1 MRKCLSKV
9 ASARKNEDATVRWT
23 LHRPSGRLT
32 ETVIDD
38 RGDEFP
44 RINWRY
50 GGQACRYVYSAH
62 WGRRGLRHTICF
74 LMRRG
79 VRLHSVEVSM
89 NVLNRRWLFRVGVGL
104 LGALLAIQLVPYG
117 RDHSNPPLRSEPP
130 WDSPTTRA
138 LAKQA
143 CFDCHSNET
152 EWPAY
157 ASIAPASW
165 LVQHDVDEGR
175 AVLNFSEWQRPQE
188 EATKASEE
196 LLEGEMPPA
205 AYLLMHAHARLARRT
220 ATASRRAWRRP
231 WAALRNR
238 GARARALA

>member
-1 MRKCLSKV
+1 
-9 ASARKNEDATVRWT
+9 
-23 LHRPSGRLT
+23 
-32 ETVIDD
+32 
-38 RGDEFP
+38 
-44 RINWRY
+44 
-50 GGQACRYVYSAH
+50 
-62 WGRRGLRHTICF
+62 
-74 LMRRG
+74 
-79 VRLHSVEVSM
+79 M
-89 NVLNRRWLFRVGVGL
+89 NVLNRRWLFRVGAGL

-117 RDHSNPPLRSEPP
+117 RDRRNPSLRSEPL

-165 LVQHDVDEGR
+165 LVQHDVDDGR
-175 AVLNFSEWQRPQE
+175 AVLNLSEWQRPQE

-205 AYLLMHAHARLARRT
+205 AYVLLHPHARLSPSDRDSLARGLTKTLGGTPEKEAHVR
-220 ATASRRAWRRP
+220 
-231 WAALRNR
+231 
-238 GARARALA
+238 